1 VVICLERDSF
11 LHMVQLMPLP
21 LTVSCF
27 SKIQIGFIFLVP
39 AHVGSPG
46 QRAVKRCLLNDVFML
61 NFNTLVLGLYFIAMF
76 LLSHSVMLVWY
87 VLMCCCH
94 VRVTSLS
101 FTQMA
106 KQRIMQTVS
115 DSTYLAEVLMGSPHW
130 VVKCGSCYSW
140 QILTK
145 NLLYVDDSMRSMH
158 SFALGGIV

>member
-1 VVICLERDSF
+1 MVICLEGDSF

-76 LLSHSVMLVWY
+76 LLSHIVMLVWY

-115 DSTYLAEVLMGSPHW
+115 KYISCWSFNGITPLGCQMRVLLQLANFDKKLTI
-130 VVKCGSCYSW
+130 CRW
-140 QILTK
+140 QYEI
-145 NLLYVDDSMRSMH
+145 D
-158 SFALGGIV
+158 A